1 MSVVRINAL
10 DVPPE
15 MADTLEER
23 FAKRAGEVETMDGF
37 EGFELLR
44 PTDGSSCYF
53 VYTRWR
59 DEGAFQVW
67 VDSQQFQHGHAQQSG
82 GSPAASGSELLAFDV
97 VLAAGPSADTPQV
110 GIDEEE

>member
-15 MADTLEER
+15 MADRLEER
-23 FAKRAGEVETMDGF
+23 FAARAGEVETMDGF

-44 PTDGSSCYF
+44 PTDDSGRYL

-59 DEGAFQVW
+59 DAAAFQAW
-67 VDSQQFQHGHAQQSG
+67 VDSREFQHGHAQQSG
-82 GSPAASGSELLAFDV
+82 GDPAASGSELLSFDV
-97 VLAAGPSADTPQV
+97 VLAAGPATAPTI
-110 GIDEEE
+110 GLDEEE